1 MRLLTFLAGLLFLLI
16 LVACRQD
23 ETSAPPAASAPILP
37 RITVADLPDMG
48 PAPEILNEVW
58 LNAEEPYTIASQRGK
73 VVLLK
78 FWTFG

>member
-1 MRLLTFLAGLLFLLI
+1 MRLLTFLAGFLLLLI

-23 ETSAPPAASAPILP
+23 ETSEPPAASSPILP
-37 RITVADLPDMG
+37 GITVADLPDMG

>member
-1 MRLLTFLAGLLFLLI
+1 MRLFTILAGLLLMLLLI
-16 LVACRQD
+16 ACRPD
-23 ETSAPPAASAPILP
+23 ETNEPTTTSSTILP
-37 RITVADLPDMG
+37 RITASDLPDMG

-58 LNAEEPYTIASQRGK
+58 LNADEPYTIAAQRGK

>member
-1 MRLLTFLAGLLFLLI
+1 MRLLTFLASLLFLLI

-23 ETSAPPAASAPILP
+23 ETSAPPAASATSLP